1 MINRLYKI
9 LLQKKGSKSHIA
21 LNMFLLQ
28 PRGKGI
34 K

>member
-1 MINRLYKI
+1 MINHLYKI
-9 LLQKKGSKSHIA
+9 LLLKKGQTSHIA